1 MELLGKSLEDLFQ
14 SMEKKFTIKTVC
26 MVGIQML
33 DRLEFIHFK
42 NMIHRDIKPDN
53 FVIGSENKSHI
64 IYILDFGLSKK
75 FRSTKTHEHI
85 KFSINKKLT
94 GTARYASINSLKGCE
109 QSRRDDLEAVGY
121 VLMYFLR
128 GSLPWQGLHVNRGE
142 DRYKKILQ
150 KKKGTSA
157 EELCKGFPSE
167 FVEYINYTRNLEF
180 EADPDYNYLRGLL
193 RTVLQKQNC
202 EYDFY
207 YDWLKE
213 KPVITDE
220 FAIERYTKNNTETS
234 LELPPEPKEK
244 EKEEKTK
251 ENENEKENI
260 NIEKYNGLKTDIH
273 TEENKINI
281 SNEISKTDG
290 DINNGKDIVPTN
302 SSSKTGDKKDKKSKD
317 KKNKKCIII

>member
-1 MELLGKSLEDLFQ
+1 M
-14 SMEKKFTIKTVC
+14 
-26 MVGIQML
+26 
-33 DRLEFIHFK
+33 
-42 NMIHRDIKPDN
+42 
-53 FVIGSENKSHI
+53 
-64 IYILDFGLSKK
+64 
-75 FRSTKTHEHI
+75 
-85 KFSINKKLT
+85 
-94 GTARYASINSLKGCE
+94 
-109 QSRRDDLEAVGY
+109 
-121 VLMYFLR
+121 
-128 GSLPWQGLHVNRGE
+128 
-142 DRYKKILQ
+142 
-150 KKKGTSA
+150 
-157 EELCKGFPSE
+157 
-167 FVEYINYTRNLEF
+167 EF

-273 TEENKINI
+273 TEGNKINI

>member
-1 MELLGKSLEDLFQ
+1 
-14 SMEKKFTIKTVC
+14 
-26 MVGIQML
+26 
-33 DRLEFIHFK
+33 
-42 NMIHRDIKPDN
+42 
-53 FVIGSENKSHI
+53 
-64 IYILDFGLSKK
+64 
-75 FRSTKTHEHI
+75 
-85 KFSINKKLT
+85 
-94 GTARYASINSLKGCE
+94 
-109 QSRRDDLEAVGY
+109 
-121 VLMYFLR
+121 MYFLR

-157 EELCKGFPSE
+157 DELCKGFPNE

-193 RTVLQKQNC
+193 RTVLRKQNY

-213 KPVITDE
+213 NRLLVMNLLLRDILKIILRRVWNYLQN
-220 FAIERYTKNNTETS
+220 RKKKKKR
-234 LELPPEPKEK
+234 LKK
-244 EKEEKTK
+244 
-251 ENENEKENI
+251 KENI

-273 TEENKINI
+273 TEGNKINI

-290 DINNGKDIVPTN
+290 DVVNGKDIVPTN
-302 SSSKTGDKKDKKSKD
+302 SSNKTGDKKDKKIKD